1 MDCVFCQ
8 IVTGELPAE
17 RVYEDEETLAFSDLR
32 PRAPHHLLVIPKRH
46 VDSLASTRDDDWAAV
61 TACLHTVQRVARDR
75 GLDDAGYRV
84 VANIGS
90 DGGQTVHHLHWHVLG
105 GRLMTWPPG

>member
-1 MDCVFCQ
+1 MDCVFCH
-8 IVTGELPAE
+8 IVAGELPAE

-46 VDSLASTRDDDWAAV
+46 VDNLASTGDDDWAAV
-61 TACLHTVQRVARDR
+61 AACLHTVQRVARDR

-90 DGGQTVHHLHWHVLG
+90 DGGQTVNHLHWHVLG